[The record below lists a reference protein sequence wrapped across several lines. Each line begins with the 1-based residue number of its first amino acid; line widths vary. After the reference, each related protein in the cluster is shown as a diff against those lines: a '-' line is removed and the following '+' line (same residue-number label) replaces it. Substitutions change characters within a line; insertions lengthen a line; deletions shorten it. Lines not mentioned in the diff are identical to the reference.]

1 MIRHRNRREG
11 TALDSAQIYQALQDK
26 AGFAALYREMGRPL
40 YIVIYRIVHSKEMAE
55 DLMQD
60 LFVRLYA
67 QPPSSSVKNL
77 RAYIFQMA
85 RNLAI
90 DALRRERT
98 QEYEEPTV
106 WTECEE
112 RLDIERA
119 MAQLPPVQCQ
129 AVTLHINAGFGFA
142 QIAQILGVSVPTAW
156 RYYRKGLEGLRDML
170 EE

>member
-1 MIRHRNRREG
+1 M
-11 TALDSAQIYQALQDK
+11 DSAQIRQALQDK
-26 AGFAALYREMGRPL
+26 TGFSALYREMGRPI

-90 DALRRERT
+90 DALRKERT
-98 QEYEEPTV
+98 QDWEEPTTGLAD
-106 WTECEE
+106 TEQ
-112 RLDIERA
+112 RMDIEQA
-119 MAQLPPVQCQ
+119 LAKLPPQQCQ
-129 AVTLHINAGFGFA
+129 TVTLHINAGLGFA
-142 QIAQILGVSVPTAW
+142 QIAPILGVSVPTVW
-156 RYYRKGLEGLRDML
+156 RYYRKALAGLREML

>member
-1 MIRHRNRREG
+1 MESKQIRE
-11 TALDSAQIYQALQDK
+11 LLQDK
-26 AGFAALYREMGRPL
+26 AGFSALYREMGRPV

-67 QPPSSSVKNL
+67 QPPVSSVKNL

-98 QEYEEPTV
+98 QEWEEPV
-106 WTECEE
+106 NDLSGHED
-112 RLDIERA
+112 RLDIEQA
-119 MAQLPPVQCQ
+119 LAALPSLQSQ
-129 AVTLHINAGFGFA
+129 TVTLHINAGLGFA
-142 QIAQILGVSVPTAW
+142 QIAQMLGVSTPTVW
-156 RYYRKGLEGLRDML
+156 RQYRKALASLREML
-170 EE
+170 EV